1 MSNSLPLHG
10 RHGLVSGA
18 SRGIG
23 AAVARELGA
32 LGARL
37 SLLGRDRAALEA
49 MALELP
55 GACAIVCDVGDAA
68 AVGDAVRTAR
78 DHAGPLSIL
87 VNNAG
92 IAPSA
97 PFLRTDAGTWSA
109 VMRVNL
115 EGCVNLSQA
124 ALPDMLDAAW
134 GRIVNIASTAGLR
147 GYPYVSAYCASKHA
161 VIGLT
166 RALAM
171 EFVRKGITVNA
182 ICPGYVATDLLERS
196 LENIMAKTGSTR
208 EAAAA
213 QLRATNPQDRFIEPA
228 EIAATVRW
236 LCLPGAEAVT
246 GQALALAGGEIQ

>member
-1 MSNSLPLHG
+1 MTDTLPLAG
-10 RHGLVSGA
+10 RHALVSGA

-23 AAVARELGA
+23 AAVARELAA

-37 SLLGRDRAALEA
+37 TLLGRDRAALESVA
-49 MALELP
+49 ATLP
-55 GACAIVCDVGDAA
+55 GAWARVCDVGDAEAVA
-68 AVGDAVRTAR
+68 ASVHAAR
-78 DHAGPLSIL
+78 ELAGPVAIL

-97 PFLRTDAGTWSA
+97 PFLRTDAATWSDTL
-109 VMRVNL
+109 RVNL
-115 EGCVNLSQA
+115 DGCVHLCQA
-124 ALPDMLDAAW
+124 ALPDMLARGW

-161 VIGLT
+161 VVGLT

-171 EFVRKGITVNA
+171 EFVRKGVTVNA

-196 LENIMAKTGSTR
+196 LENIVRKTGCTR

-213 QLRATNPQDRFIEPA
+213 QLRATNPQDRFVEPA

-246 GQALALAGGEIQ
+246 GQAIALAGGEIQ